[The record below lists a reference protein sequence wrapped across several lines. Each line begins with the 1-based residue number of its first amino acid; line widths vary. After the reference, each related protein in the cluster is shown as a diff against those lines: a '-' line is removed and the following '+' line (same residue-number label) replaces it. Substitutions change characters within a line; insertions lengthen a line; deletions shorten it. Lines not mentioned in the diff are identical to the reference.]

1 MKLSRGAK
9 QRWCYAGIIVVVLLL
24 VSAGL
29 TAPALASGGEEG
41 AGSKGWVK
49 ADWARVLNFAV
60 LALLLF
66 VLLRKPLPKMLN
78 GRIDGIKEQ
87 LAELEAKKA
96 EAEQQLA
103 GYNEKLSALESEA
116 DKIVQ
121 EYVKQGNEAKA
132 RILKAAEASAE
143 KLQVQARRS
152 IESEFEQAKSK
163 LQADVLEKS
172 LQKAEE
178 IIASQINASDQ
189 SQLIDEYLEKVVS

>member
-1 MKLSRGAK
+1 MILSRGAK
-9 QRWCYAGIIVVVLLL
+9 QRWRYAGIIVVVLLL

-29 TAPALASGGEEG
+29 TAPAVASGGEEG
-41 AGSKGWVK
+41 SGSKGWVK
-49 ADWARVLNFAV
+49 ADWARVLNFGV
-60 LALLLF
+60 LALILF

-78 GRIDGIKEQ
+78 GRIEGIKAQ

-103 GYNEKLSALESEA
+103 GYNEKLSDLENEA

-121 EYVKQGNEAKA
+121 EYVKQGNEAKV
-132 RILKAAEASAE
+132 RILKEAEASAE
-143 KLQVQARRS
+143 KLQIQARRA

-163 LQADVLEKS
+163 LQADVLQKS

-178 IIASQINASDQ
+178 IIAAQINPSDQ

>member
-9 QRWCYAGIIVVVLLL
+9 RSRRYAGIIVLLVLV

-29 TAPALASGGEEG
+29 TVSAFAAAGGDG
-41 AGSKGWVK
+41 DGKGWVK

-66 VLLRKPLPKMLN
+66 VLLRKPLPKALN
-78 GRIDGIKEQ
+78 ARIDGIKDQ

-96 EAEQQLA
+96 EAEEKLA
-103 GYNEKLSALESEA
+103 GYNEKLSALEEEA
-116 DKIVQ
+116 DRIVQ

-132 RILKAAEASAE
+132 RILKEAEASAE
-143 KLQVQARRS
+143 KLQQQARRT
-152 IESEFEQAKSK
+152 IDHEFEQAKSK

-172 LQKAEE
+172 LAKAEE
-178 IIASQINASDQ
+178 IITSQINESDQ